1 MGGTVIGQDNFE
13 TLSTCPVCSNSAL
26 ESFKQ
31 STFEIRE
38 ISAEQIKITD
48 SEYGKTWDLSLCQ
61 TCSHVFANPAP
72 RPSFIQALYSQVEDP
87 LYEEEA
93 EGRAK
98 NFTKIL
104 SRLEKI
110 CPQKGSL
117 FDVGAATGIFIHL
130 ARDRGWDADGIELSA
145 WAVKYAQEKYGLNIV
160 QGSFEETSL
169 PANHYTAVTM
179 IDIVEHMSNP
189 LEAVQKALEI
199 LKPGGILCLVTP
211 DIKSRASR
219 IAGAKWWHFRPGHLG
234 YFTAKSLQK
243 LLDLTGFTIVNKKKY
258 AWTFSA
264 HYLFSRKK
272 WLHFLIKNTRM
283 AMFWKN
289 ISIKL
294 ALSDS
299 MEIYAKKDS
308 EYKEPPE

>member
-1 MGGTVIGQDNFE
+1 MGDTVIGQINFK
-13 TLSTCPVCSNSAL
+13 TLSTCPVCSSSAL
-26 ESFKQ
+26 KSFKQ
-31 STFEIRE
+31 STFEIKE

-48 SEYGKTWDLSLCQ
+48 SEYGKTWDLSRCR

-72 RPSFIQALYSQVEDP
+72 RPSYIQALYSQVEDP
-87 LYEEEA
+87 LYEDEA

-110 CPQKGSL
+110 CPQKGPL
-117 FDVGAATGIFIHL
+117 FDVGAATGILIHL
-130 ARDRGWDADGIELSA
+130 ARDRGWEADGIELSA
-145 WAVKYAQEKYGLNIV
+145 WAVKFAQEKYGLNIK
-160 QGSFEETSL
+160 QGSFEEALL
-169 PANHYTAVTM
+169 PTNHYTVVTM
-179 IDIVEHMSNP
+179 IDIIEHMSSP
-189 LEAVQKALEI
+189 LEAIHRAFDI
-199 LKPGGILCLVTP
+199 IKPGGILCLVTP
-211 DIKSRASR
+211 DIKSLAAR

-234 YFTAKSLQK
+234 YFTDKSLQK
-243 LLDLTGFTIVNKKKY
+243 LLDLTGFMIIKKKKY

-283 AMFWKN
+283 ALFWKKF
-289 ISIKL
+289 SIKL

-308 EYKEPPE
+308 GV

>member
-1 MGGTVIGQDNFE
+1 M
-13 TLSTCPVCSNSAL
+13 
-26 ESFKQ
+26 
-31 STFEIRE
+31 
-38 ISAEQIKITD
+38 
-48 SEYGKTWDLSLCQ
+48 
-61 TCSHVFANPAP
+61 FANPAP
-72 RPSFIQALYSQVEDP
+72 RPSYIRSLYSQVEDP
-87 LYEEEA
+87 LYEDEA

-110 CPQKGSL
+110 CPQKGPFL
-117 FDVGAATGIFIHL
+117 DVGAATGILIHL
-130 ARDRGWDADGIELSA
+130 ACGRGWEADGIEPSA
-145 WAVKYAQEKYGLNIV
+145 WAVKYAQEKYGLNIK
-160 QGSFEETSL
+160 QGSFEEASL
-169 PANHYTAVTM
+169 PASHFTAVTM
-179 IDIVEHMSNP
+179 IDIVEHMSSP

-211 DIKSRASR
+211 DIKSLAAR

-243 LLDLTGFTIVNKKKY
+243 LLDLTGFTIFKKKKY

-272 WLHFLIKNTRM
+272 WLHFLIKNSRM
-283 AMFWKN
+283 ALFWKK

-299 MEIYAKKDS
+299 MEIYAKKNS
-308 EYKEPPE
+308 GE